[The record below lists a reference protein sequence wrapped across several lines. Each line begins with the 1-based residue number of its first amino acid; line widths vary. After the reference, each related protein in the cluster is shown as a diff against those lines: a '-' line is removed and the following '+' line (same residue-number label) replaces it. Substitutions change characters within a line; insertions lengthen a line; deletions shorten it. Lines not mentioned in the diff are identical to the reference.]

1 MVKLVKQEH
10 SVNPDF
16 VPALMAAPKHVA
28 ELSAEPG
35 KFKRFLALVSRIRKK
50 SNNSKFRLRYPPF
63 FQIGTDVGRE
73 YLFDASSKF
82 FNMLPTD
89 MISDWIIK
97 SDIVR
102 MTKIN

>member
-50 SNNSKFRLRYPPF
+50 
-63 FQIGTDVGRE
+63 
-73 YLFDASSKF
+73 A
-82 FNMLPTD
+82 
-89 MISDWIIK
+89 II
-97 SDIVR
+97 
-102 MTKIN
+102 